1 MNKLMVCLA
10 LFVLSACQSL
20 DPQVQKEVEQ
30 FLTNYT
36 KTYQQLY
43 ATSSEAQWLS
53 NIDIREGDSTHALET
68 RKAGEAMAT
77 FTGSDSVIAQTRRYL
92 TYRDQLTP
100 IQIKQ
105 LEMIL
110 FLAANNPATVDSL
123 VKQRIKAETAQ
134 TETLFGFP
142 YKMNGKKLTT
152 NDLDGILKDELDI
165 QKRLL
170 AWESSKAVGTPLKP
184 GLMQLRDLRNRTVQ
198 ALGYEDYFHYQVSEY
213 GMTTNEMMRLNKQ
226 MLSDLWPLYRELH
239 TYMRYTLAKKY
250 GVAQVPAYLPAHWL
264 PNRWGQDWSSEV
276 NVEGVNLDSVLKT
289 KGPDWITKQA
299 EAFYVSIGFDKL
311 PPVFWQ
317 KSSLFPYPADSA
329 VKKNNHASAW
339 HMDLEKDVR
348 SLMSVEP
355 NTEWWETANHELG
368 HIYYYMNYSHPGV
381 PILLR
386 GGANRAYHEAMGSL
400 MGLAAM
406 QKPFLEKAGLIAANT
421 PTADPMQA
429 MLKEAMNTVVFM
441 PFSAGTMTEFEK
453 QLYADS
459 LNPGQWNKVWWELT
473 KKYQGIEP
481 PSDRGEVGC
490 DAATKTHIN
499 DDAAQYYDYALS
511 YAILYQMHLHISTQI
526 LQQDPHACNYFG
538 NRKIGDFLKSIMVHG
553 ASKDWRAMLRETTGD
568 ELNAKAMVL
577 YFSPLLDWLK
587 QENKGRVYT
596 LPEKI

>member
-1 MNKLMVCLA
+1 MVLLMTMGW
-10 LFVLSACQSL
+10 SACQTL
-20 DPQVQKEVEQ
+20 DTKVQKDVES
-30 FLTNYT
+30 FLDNYT

-43 ATSSEAQWLS
+43 TATSEAQWLS
-53 NIDIREGDSTHALET
+53 NIDIKEGDSTHAIET
-68 RKAGEAMAT
+68 RKAGEAMAA
-77 FTGSDSVIAQTRRYL
+77 FTGSDSVVAQTRRYL

-100 IQIKQ
+100 VQIKQ
-105 LEMIL
+105 LETIL
-110 FLAANNPATVDSL
+110 FYAANNPASVDSL

-134 TETLFGFP
+134 TETLFGFT
-142 YKMNGKKLTT
+142 YKMNDKKLTT
-152 NDLDGILKDELDI
+152 NELDGILKDDVDI

-170 AWESSKAVGTPLKP
+170 AWESSKAVGIPLKP
-184 GLMQLRDLRNRTVQ
+184 GLIQLRDLRNRTVQ
-198 ALGYEDYFHYQVSEY
+198 ALGYDDFFHYQVSEY
-213 GMTTNEMMRLNKQ
+213 GMSTDEMMTLNRQ

-239 TYMRYTLAKKY
+239 TYMRYTLAKKF
-250 GVAQVPAYLPAHWL
+250 GVAQVPDYLPAHWL

-276 NVEGVNLDSVLKT
+276 KVEGVNLDSVLKT
-289 KGPDWITKQA
+289 KGPEWITKQA

-317 KSSLFPYPADSA
+317 KSSLFPYYADSA

-368 HIYYYMNYSHPGV
+368 HIYYYMTYSHPGV
-381 PILLR
+381 PLLLR

-406 QKPFLEKAGLIAANT
+406 QKPFLEKAGLVASNT
-421 PTADPMQA
+421 PAADPMQA

-459 LNPGQWNKVWWELT
+459 LNPGQWNKVWWDLA
-473 KKYQGIEP
+473 KKYQGIVP
-481 PSDRGEVGC
+481 PSDRGELGC

-511 YAILYQMHLHISTQI
+511 YAILYQMHLHIATQI
-526 LQQDPHACNYFG
+526 LQQDPHSCNYYG
-538 NRKIGDFLKSIMVHG
+538 NRKIGEFLKSIMVHG
-553 ASKDWRAMLRETTGD
+553 ASKDWRSMLRETTGD
-568 ELNAKAMVL
+568 ELNAKAMVM

-587 QENKGRVYT
+587 QENKGRVYS

>member
-1 MNKLMVCLA
+1 MKKLMVCLA

-142 YKMNGKKLTT
+142 YTINGKKLTT
-152 NDLDGILKDELDI
+152 NDLDGILKYELDI

-213 GMTTNEMMRLNKQ
+213 GMTTNEMMSLNKQ

-368 HIYYYMNYSHPGV
+368 HIYYYMNYSQPGV

-406 QKPFLEKAGLIAANT
+406 QKPFLEKSGLIAANT

-473 KKYQGIEP
+473 KKYQGIES
-481 PSDRGEVGC
+481 PSDRGEAGC